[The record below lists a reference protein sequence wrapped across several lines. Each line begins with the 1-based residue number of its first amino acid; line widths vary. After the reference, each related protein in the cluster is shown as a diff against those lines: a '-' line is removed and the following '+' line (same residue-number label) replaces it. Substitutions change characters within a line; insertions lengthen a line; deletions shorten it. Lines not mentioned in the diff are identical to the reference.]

1 MCGNPW
7 GRAKALREETGR
19 RGEARRTI
27 APTFFPR
34 LARVRLLAHFLAGQ
48 DGSVGPMRARGR
60 ASPSRY
66 TLRRRPFG
74 PVLLDQRGRP
84 RADRCPSEPTN
95 RTIVAG
101 PSAMASATGCG
112 PAPDAP
118 SSPAAGRRVEPAC
131 RRNRADERK
140 RRRARPV
147 DRPGIS
153 RRPGGSVCRA
163 RLGGGRVR
171 GRPSRGRRG
180 RPQPGPANPPGFV
193 AGGRGRGPRWGRRR
207 AGRSRNDS
215 RGTSARAGAGGEAV
229 ALARAGDLVVTRL
242 RRFLWVAGA
251 PVRASL
257 LGLIGLYRVTLSSW
271 LGGQCRFYPTC
282 SAYAAEAI
290 RTHGAARGT
299 VLAVW
304 RLLRCG
310 PFTSGGVDHVPPRRR
325 PSARSMT
332 TSHTPRS

>member
-1 MCGNPW
+1 MPVEAARTRAGILCGA
-7 GRAKALREETGR
+7 GRSGR
-19 RGEARRTI
+19 
-27 APTFFPR
+27 FFSTSE
-34 LARVRLLAHFLAGQ
+34 
-48 DGSVGPMRARGR
+48 DARGR
-60 ASPSRY
+60 IDVQANLPAEQSSPGQAPW
-66 TLRRRPFG
+66 LPPPNADPRRTRH
-74 PVLLDQRGRP
+74 P
-84 RADRCPSEPTN
+84 R
-95 RTIVAG
+95 
-101 PSAMASATGCG
+101 
-112 PAPDAP
+112 PAPGEG
-118 SSPAAGRRVEPAC
+118 SSPAVGVT
-131 RRNRADERK
+131 RADERK

-193 AGGRGRGPRWGRRR
+193 AGGRARGPRWGRRR

-229 ALARAGDLVVTRL
+229 ALARAGDRDVTRV

-251 PVRASL
+251 PSRGVL

-282 SAYAAEAI
+282 SAYAESAI
-290 RTHGAARGT
+290 RTHGAVRGT
-299 VLAVW
+299 LLATW
-304 RLLRCG
+304 RLARCG
-310 PFTSGGVDHVPPRRR
+310 PFTAGGVDHVPPRRR
-325 PSARSMT
+325 ERLAYDKTIQSGAS
-332 TSHTPRS
+332 TSGAST